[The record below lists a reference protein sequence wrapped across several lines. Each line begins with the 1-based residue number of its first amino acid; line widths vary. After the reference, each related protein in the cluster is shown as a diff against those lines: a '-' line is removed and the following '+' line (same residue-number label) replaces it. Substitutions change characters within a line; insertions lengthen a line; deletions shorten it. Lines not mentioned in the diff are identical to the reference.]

1 MLESYEAAVSQSPPT
16 GLLGLLSARHG
27 HFNLESG
34 YHGGL
39 WLDLEPL
46 FLQPQRLRPW
56 VGELARK
63 LSGHSLDAVCGPL
76 LGGAFLAQLLASLLD
91 LEFYY
96 TERIAPA
103 EPHGLF
109 PVQYRLPAALR
120 GAIAG
125 KAVAIV
131 DDAIS
136 AGSAARGTLAE
147 LRSCDARP
155 AVVGAL
161 LTMGATGLEYFAGQ
175 SLPVVSL
182 VQLPYQVWAPPECPL
197 CAAGQPLEVP

>member
-1 MLESYEAAVSQSPPT
+1 MQPD
-16 GLLGLLSARHG
+16 LLTLVAARHG
-27 HFNLESG
+27 HFKLESG

-46 FLQPQRLRPW
+46 FLQPRRLRPW
-56 VGELARK
+56 VDELARK

-76 LGGAFLAQLLASLLD
+76 LGGAFLAQLLASVLD

-96 TERIAPA
+96 TERIVPA
-103 EPHGLF
+103 EPHGLY

-120 GAIAG
+120 GSVAG

-147 LRSCDARP
+147 LRAWGARP
-155 AVVGAL
+155 AVAGAL
-161 LTMGATGLEYFAGQ
+161 LTMGATGLEYFAGEH
-175 SLPVVSL
+175 LPVVSL
-182 VQLPYQVWAPPECPL
+182 VQLPYQVWAPAECPL
-197 CAAGQPLEVP
+197 CAAGQPLEIP